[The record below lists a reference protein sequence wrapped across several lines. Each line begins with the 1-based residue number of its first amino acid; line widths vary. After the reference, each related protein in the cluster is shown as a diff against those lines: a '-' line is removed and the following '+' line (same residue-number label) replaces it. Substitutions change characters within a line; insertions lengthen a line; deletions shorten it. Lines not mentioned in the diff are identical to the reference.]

1 MKKVYIT
8 DYIKNPDIEKKILG
22 KKVKVIALKQKNES
36 LFPSIIKDADAILVW
51 HTNLTEKTFKQ
62 LKKCKA
68 IIRYGV
74 GVDNIDLE
82 AAKKNKILIA
92 NTPDYGIDEVADT
105 ASGLILTLCR
115 KIFLYDN
122 ICKTYKK
129 SWQENV
135 PKENKIDPI
144 KRLKK
149 LNLGIIGI
157 GRIGSALALRMK
169 GFNFN
174 IGFYDPNVRSGYEKT
189 LGIKKFNSLK
199 ELAKSSNIISIN
211 CVLNKE
217 TKGMI
222 NSNFLKLVPNES
234 IIVNTAR
241 GAIVDNLDVLYKGI
255 ISGKLSGVGLDVLPE
270 EPPSKNEKLI
280 KLWKNKKN
288 LLSNKIIINP
298 HAGYFSS
305 DSIIEMRVKASEN
318 IKSALNNKKISNI
331 II

>member
-1 MKKVYIT
+1 MKKVFIT

-22 KKVKVIALKQKNES
+22 KKTKVIALKQKYEDH
-36 LFPSIIKDADAILVW
+36 FPSSIEDADAILVW
-51 HTNLTEKTFKQ
+51 HTNLTEKTFKR

-68 IIRYGV
+68 IVRYGV
-74 GVDNIDLE
+74 GVDNIDLK
-82 AAKKNKILIA
+82 AAKRNKILVA

-105 ASGLILTLCR
+105 ASGLILSLLR
-115 KIFLYDN
+115 KILLYDN
-122 ICKTYKK
+122 NCKNYKNI
-129 SWQENV
+129 WQENV

-169 GFNFN
+169 AFNVN
-174 IGFYDPNVRSGYEKT
+174 VGFYDPHVKSGYEKT
-189 LGIKKFNSLK
+189 LGIKKFKSLK
-199 ELAKSSNIISIN
+199 ELAKLSNIISIN

-222 NSNFLKLVPNES
+222 NSKFLKMIPKES
-234 IIVNTAR
+234 MIINTAR
-241 GAIVDNLDVLYKGI
+241 GAIVENLDVLYKGI

-270 EPPSKNEKLI
+270 EPPSSTEKLI

-305 DSIIEMRVKASEN
+305 ESIIEMRVKATEN
-318 IKSALNNKKISNI
+318 IKSALNNKKIKNI
-331 II
+331 VI